1 MTQTVLNMSGEQVG
15 TIELDRSIFG
25 VDINIPVMH
34 QAIKMQLANARQ
46 GTADTKTRGEVAGG
60 AAKPWRQKGTGR
72 ARQGTIRSPLW
83 VKGGIVFV
91 PHPRSYV
98 QSMPKK
104 MRRLALKSAL
114 ATKLQEE
121 RLIIVDDLSVAA
133 PRTKDMI
140 AILQSIG
147 AGPSTLIVLAEKNRN
162 IELSARNLPGVKTQL
177 ANNLNVADLLN
188 HEYLVLTRSALEAVS
203 ATYGEGRGS
212 DMGENN
218 ASI

>member
-1 MTQTVLNMSGEQVG
+1 MSGEQVG

-83 VKGGIVFV
+83 VKGGIVFG